1 MRTVFLT
8 GATGFIGRHLA
19 TALLDRGCEV
29 RCLVRAP
36 DRARHLQRDGLRL
49 VAGSLAD
56 VAGWRDALA
65 GCDAVIN
72 AGGLVAA
79 ARQRD
84 LFATNGDAV
93 GALADACADL
103 ETPPPRVHVSSLAA
117 AGPTPRGL
125 PPRVEEDPPAPVSLY
140 GASKRAGEAELE
152 RRAGRLPA
160 TIVRPGVVFGPHE
173 ANFAAVFQMVSAL
186 RLHLRMG
193 FRDPPLSV
201 IHVADLVAV
210 LLAAADR
217 GDRLAA
223 DALPGGRGIYHACDD
238 REHPSYGELG
248 RRVGRAVGVDGRVLV
263 IPVPLEFAWPAFA
276 AIEGV
281 KTALGQPS
289 IVSRDKLREATA
301 PSWASSAARCR
312 VQLGVAPA
320 ATLDE
325 RLRETADWLR
335 GARKL

>member
-8 GATGFIGRHLA
+8 GATGFIGRHVAA
-19 TALLDRGCEV
+19 TLLDRGCEV

-36 DRARHLQRDGLRL
+36 DRARHLARDGLRL
-49 VAGSLAD
+49 VGGSLAD
-56 VAGWRDALA
+56 VARWRGDLV

-79 ARQRD
+79 PRRRD
-84 LFATNGDAV
+84 LFATNGAAP
-93 GALADACADL
+93 GALADACAAL
-103 ETPPPRVHVSSLAA
+103 ETPPPLVHVSSLAA
-117 AGPTPRGL
+117 AGPTPRGR
-125 PPRVEEDPPAPVSLY
+125 PPRVEADPPAPVSLY

-152 RRAGRLPA
+152 RRAGRLPV

-173 ANFAAVFQMVSAL
+173 ANFVTVFRMVSAL
-186 RLHLRMG
+186 GLHLTMG

-201 IHVADLVAV
+201 IHVADLVDV

-223 DALPGGRGIYHACDD
+223 DGPPGGCGVYNACDD

-248 RRVGRAVGVDGRVLV
+248 RRVGRALGGCRVLV
-263 IPVPLEFAWPAFA
+263 IPVPLELAWPAIA

-281 KTALGQPS
+281 KTAFGRPS
-289 IVSRDKLREATA
+289 ILSRDKLREATA
-301 PSWASSAARCR
+301 PSWAASAARSR
-312 VQLGVAPA
+312 TGLGVAPA
-320 ATLDE
+320 ATIDE
-325 RLRETADWLR
+325 RLRETAAWLR
-335 GARKL
+335 AGRRP

>member
-8 GATGFIGRHLA
+8 GATGFIGRHVA
-19 TALLDRGCEV
+19 EALLDRGCEV
-29 RCLVRAP
+29 RCLVRTP
-36 DRARHLQRDGLRL
+36 DRARHLHRDGLRL
-49 VAGSLAD
+49 VAGSLTD

-72 AGGLVAA
+72 VGGLVAA
-79 ARQRD
+79 VRRRD
-84 LFATNGDAV
+84 LFATNGAAV
-93 GALADACADL
+93 GALADACARL
-103 ETPPPRVHVSSLAA
+103 ETPPPLVHVSSLAA
-117 AGPTPRGL
+117 VGPTRRGG
-125 PPRVEEDPPAPVSLY
+125 PPRVEPDRPAPVSLY
-140 GASKRAGEAELE
+140 GASKRAGEVELE

-173 ANFAAVFQMVSAL
+173 PAFAAVFQMVSAA
-186 RLHLRMG
+186 RLHVQMG
-193 FRDPPLSV
+193 FHDPPLSV

-210 LLAAADR
+210 LLAAVSD
-217 GDRLAA
+217 GDRLAP
-223 DALPGGRGIYHACDD
+223 DAPPGDRGVYHACDD
-238 REHPSYGELG
+238 REHPSFGELG
-248 RRVGRAVGVDGRVLV
+248 QRVGRAVGVDGRVLV

-281 KTALGQPS
+281 NTALGRPS
-289 IVSRDKLREATA
+289 IVSRDKLRDATA

-312 VQLGVAPA
+312 SQLGVAPA